1 MKNSMT
7 MIAALAAISAFG
19 AEPADNQG
27 AAPSAAPAA
36 RRIPIEE
43 RRLIHDAGMVEKQ
56 EKGPALCVVDFR
68 EAGGDISGVISKI
81 EAFTRLTVKTEKRRL
96 GEGECPVK
104 ASFALLG
111 KERGAIIAITDDAAS
126 PSMSVFPEDGVVVVN
141 VRKLSDGLPEE
152 GATAV
157 LEGRMARELWRATA
171 FALGGYETE
180 YKCVVKNIRSPKE
193 LDALPQNTCPPV
205 SEKISEG
212 ASKLGLARKRM
223 VTYSSAVLGGFA
235 PEPKTEAQK
244 KLVEYYK
251 ANGRLPATNDTSKA
265 SAPAK
270 E

>member
-19 AEPADNQG
+19 AQPADNQG
-27 AAPSAAPAA
+27 VVASSVAPAA

-56 EKGPALCVVDFR
+56 EEGPALCVVDFR
-68 EAGGDISGVISKI
+68 EVGGDISGVISKI

-212 ASKLGLARKRM
+212 ASKLGLACKRM

-244 KLVEYYK
+244 KLIEYYK

-270 E
+270 